1 MIGNREK
8 LMAEFEDRAKALAAT
23 AGKIARLQDA
33 KFEAD
38 LLEESL
44 ASLVKT
50 GSQEEDWGEVRDF
63 YTFML
68 EVPIPTYAVIDN
80 QREKLEKSI
89 CRRVQQL
96 VRTQFGKL
104 ITEVVISPILAEESR
119 PVEIRPEEEKPQEE
133 TPSFWQTGFFRLFI
147 SHTST
152 NKESAHRLKDWIARY
167 NVAAFV
173 AHDDIE
179 PTKEWEAEIERA
191 LRTMDALA
199 AIISPDFFESRWCDQ
214 EVGFAFGRSKL
225 VVPICKDAIPH
236 GFLGKYQGFKTQGL
250 VPSVVAEKL
259 ANILVEHPLTTQ
271 RMTDALV
278 ERMVASGSWEDSK
291 RTMALLE
298 KVPRLNESQVAKL
311 VQSAEDNS
319 EVRSAFSVPDRIQ
332 SLVTRIGKGPSAT

>member
-1 MIGNREK
+1 
-8 LMAEFEDRAKALAAT
+8 MAEFEDRAKALAAT

-38 LLEESL
+38 ILEHSI
-44 ASLVKT
+44 ASLVQT
-50 GSQEEDWGEVRDF
+50 GSQEDWAEVRDF
-63 YTFML
+63 YTLML
-68 EVPIPTYAVIDN
+68 EVPIPTYVVIDDE
-80 QREKLEKSI
+80 RESLEKSI

-119 PVEIRPEEEKPQEE
+119 PVEINQEGDKAQEE
-133 TPSFWQTGFFRLFI
+133 APSFWQAGFFRLFI
-147 SHTST
+147 SHTSS
-152 NKESAHRLKDWIARY
+152 NRDSAHRLKQSLAEY

-236 GFLGKYQGFKTQGL
+236 GFLGKYQGFKAQGL
-250 VPSVVAEKL
+250 VPSAVADKL
-259 ANILVEHPLTTQ
+259 TNILVNHSLTAQ
-271 RMTDALV
+271 RMADALV
-278 ERMVASGSWEDSK
+278 ERMATSGSWEVSK
-291 RTMALLE
+291 RTMTLLE
-298 KVPRLNESQVAKL
+298 KVPRLNESQIAKL
-311 VQSAEDNS
+311 MQSAEDNS
-319 EVRSAFSVPDRIQ
+319 EVRNAFGVPSRIQ
-332 SLVTRIGKGPSAT
+332 DLVTRIGKGKPAT